1 MTASTWIIPSA
12 LWLAWA
18 GACRLLENNPRG
30 DGFSGAVWYLNIL
43 YCRIFHRLRVTGA
56 ENIPRDAHPGTLVVV
71 CNHTAGI
78 DPLLVAAAV
87 PFFVRW
93 MMGLDMM
100 LDRFRGFWEWAE
112 IVAVNR
118 RGRDMAGTREAV
130 RHLERGGVLGV
141 FPEGGLERP
150 ANRFRRF
157 HEGVGF
163 MIART
168 HAPVLPVWIR
178 GTPQVDP
185 AWASLWRP
193 GRAELTFGPVM
204 DFAERNLAPAEI
216 TREIQAWFERVSGWP
231 AERTSLDDSTHA

>member
-1 MTASTWIIPSA
+1 MSASWIIPAA

-18 GACRLLENNPRG
+18 GICRWLENNPRG
-30 DGFSGAVWYLNIL
+30 DGFSGLAWHLNHL
-43 YCRIFHRLRVTGA
+43 YCRVFHRLRVSGR
-56 ENIPRDAHPGTLVVV
+56 ENIPLSRRPGALVVV

-87 PFFVRW
+87 PFYVRW

-100 LDRFRGFWEWAE
+100 LERFRGFWEWVE
-112 IVAVNR
+112 IIAVNR

-150 ANRFRRF
+150 AGRLRRF

-163 MIART
+163 IIART
-168 HAPVLPVWIR
+168 EAPVLPVWIH

-185 AWASLWRP
+185 AWASLWRR
-193 GRAELTFGPVM
+193 GHAQLTFGPVM
-204 DFAERNLAPAEI
+204 HFAGRTLAPAEI
-216 TREIQAWFERVSGWP
+216 TREIQEWFERVSGWP
-231 AERTSLDDSTHA
+231 AEKRSGGGLAEAG